1 MKKII
6 LIAVIL
12 SLTFTTGCWDM
23 KEINERIF
31 PYSVGLD
38 IVDKKDF
45 KKGRYEITFTYP
57 NINALGKQAI
67 QEDIVY
73 LASIRGNNM
82 FEGASNV
89 SDRLQK
95 PMFLRDL
102 KVVVIPESLARDKNL
117 IKEIID
123 GLSRDYI
130 VNKVINFVV
139 VKTTAKDFMQTVS
152 KSKKQTE
159 IEGLLYGLLRN
170 EQGSTK
176 FINSTLNSFVKDMYS
191 CGATLVPVA
200 RREGEDIIVDSNAV
214 FKDYELI
221 GYLNQ
226 EDNRNI
232 GLLTNKT
239 KDLSINTEYEGADL
253 ALRTPRPRLKK
264 QLIKSEKNLKI
275 RYSIELRGQMEEYIL
290 GRGDQLD
297 NKEKVNDME
306 KTLEKDLKKSIEKT
320 IEKLQKD
327 LNTDTIGV
335 AEHLYKFN
343 PKIWEEI
350 EDDFDDIFPHIDIDL
365 DINITI
371 RRRGLT
377 K

>member
-67 QEDIVY
+67 QKDIVY

-95 PMFLRDL
+95 PMFLRNL
-102 KVVVIPESLARDKNL
+102 KVVVIPEALARDKNL

-139 VKTTAKDFMQTVS
+139 VKTTAKEFMQTVS

-176 FINSTLNSFVKDMYS
+176 FINSTLNSFVKEMDA

-221 GYLNQ
+221 GYLNE

-239 KDLSINTEYEGADL
+239 KDLSINTEYEGTDL
-253 ALRTPRPRLKK
+253 ALRTPRPKTKK
-264 QLIKSEKNLKI
+264 QLIKNEKDLKI
-275 RYSIELRGQMEEYIL
+275 KYSIELRGQMEEFIL
-290 GRGDQLD
+290 GRDAELD

-320 IEKLQKD
+320 IKKLQKD

-335 AEHLYKFN
+335 GEYLYKFH

-350 EDDFDDIFPHIDIDL
+350 EGDFDDIFPHIDIDL
-365 DINITI
+365 DINVTI